1 MKKVG
6 KNILK
11 GVIYLIIPIIIELL
25 FSKKVILEKST
36 LIRLAMLYGIEI
48 LYFGYFIINKYKE
61 KIKKGINFVINKRY
75 IIIPIIFLFFL
86 ILFITLSGI
95 NLLTINVIAAAISI
109 KTSIHNILITGES
122 ELNDTSMSPTRSTV
136 SIMHTKNSPSIITDH
151 RTIISIFTPCSTL
164 PVNPSPIKYFLVII
178 ACIKLRYCINV
189 LNIIILSKPSC
200 ILMNPVYNLII
211 NLITE
216 MFFVHIIIKIGYH
229 VKSV

>member
-75 IIIPIIFLFFL
+75 IIIPIIFVVC
-86 ILFITLSGI
+86 ILFKI
-95 NLLTINVIAAAISI
+95 NLSSINIWNNFLNENNF
-109 KTSIHNILITGES
+109 TQNILGNAREIRADEW
-122 ELNDTSMSPTRSTV
+122 LVQSPTMLAQTLNKDGYK
-136 SIMHTKNSPSIITDH
+136 MYNSH
-151 RTIISIFTPCSTL
+151 
-164 PVNPSPIKYFLVII
+164 
-178 ACIKLRYCINV
+178 
-189 LNIIILSKPSC
+189 
-200 ILMNPVYNLII
+200 LM
-211 NLITE
+211 
-216 MFFVHIIIKIGYH
+216 
-229 VKSV
+229 

>member
-75 IIIPIIFLFFL
+75 IIIPIIFVVC
-86 ILFITLSGI
+86 ILFKI
-95 NLLTINVIAAAISI
+95 NLSSINIWNNFLNENNFTQNI
-109 KTSIHNILITGES
+109 KCIIHI
-122 ELNDTSMSPTRSTV
+122 
-136 SIMHTKNSPSIITDH
+136 
-151 RTIISIFTPCSTL
+151 
-164 PVNPSPIKYFLVII
+164 
-178 ACIKLRYCINV
+178 
-189 LNIIILSKPSC
+189 
-200 ILMNPVYNLII
+200 
-211 NLITE
+211 
-216 MFFVHIIIKIGYH
+216 
-229 VKSV
+229 